1 MPTTVDKRCFLFR
14 DEFGNETCAL
24 VEGCE
29 GDYTVRKLRLNERN
43 LDFRH
48 ETRIYEDITPLLQ
61 KGEEVSPAVFY
72 EMVSWIAGWCE
83 LRWNER

>member
-1 MPTTVDKRCFLFR
+1 MPNTGVRRRCFLFR

-24 VEGCE
+24 VEG
-29 GDYTVRKLRLNERN
+29 GKGYYTVRKLRLNETT
-43 LDFRH
+43 LDFRQ
-48 ETRIYEDITPLLQ
+48 ETRNYKDIKPLL

-83 LRWNER
+83 LRWSEK